1 MDEMKW
7 REKGCWHSMC
17 VRDLKQQPATGTM
30 DTLGF
35 EPRAFRMRSGCDT
48 TTPCAQYEFA
58 AAFAKLARSLCSRPR
73 RRNRRENAARPCN
86 ARRASDDNAELRAS
100 RDGAELVELHCGARE
115 SPLRASTRRSGAP
128 GHAVTL
134 RSSSGEDLW
143 CSMLRCVFLRCLAF
157 AVEAH

>member
-1 MDEMKW
+1 MASWQHYGDW
-7 REKGCWHSMC
+7 THW
-17 VRDLKQQPATGTM
+17 DLNPGPSACEADVIPLHHVPNMNLQRRLRTSRG
-30 DTLGF
+30 
-35 EPRAFRMRSGCDT
+35 
-48 TTPCAQYEFA
+48 
-58 AAFAKLARSLCSRPR
+58 LCSLPR

-100 RDGAELVELHCGARE
+100 RDGAEPVELHCGARE

-157 AVEAH
+157 AVEAHWNSCGCVAARVR